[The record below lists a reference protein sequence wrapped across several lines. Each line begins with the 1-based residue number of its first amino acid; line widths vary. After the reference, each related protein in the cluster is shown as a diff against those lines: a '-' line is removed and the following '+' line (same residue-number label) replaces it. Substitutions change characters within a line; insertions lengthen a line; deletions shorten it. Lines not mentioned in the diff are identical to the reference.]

1 MTRINRN
8 RPAAELN
15 GHQGVTVEW
24 LVVVVG
30 IMGFSMRTRF
40 TCVDAV
46 QEASHHDH
54 LEGRGSAAEDHQ
66 HGARHGHQIVQQEA
80 PFPAGM
86 GEECVCV
93 WGAWGEG
100 GRVGVGPV
108 VKAEGDN
115 SANA

>member
-1 MTRINRN
+1 M
-8 RPAAELN
+8 
-15 GHQGVTVEW
+15 V
-24 LVVVVG
+24 VVVVG
-30 IMGFSMRTRF
+30 VMGFSMRTRF
-40 TCVDAV
+40 TCIDAV

-54 LEGRGSAAEDHQ
+54 LEGCGSAAEDHQ

-80 PFPAGM
+80 PFPAGR
-86 GEECVCV
+86 GEECV
-93 WGAWGEG
+93 WGGEG